1 MDENEV
7 PKTSFKSRGPYAVL
21 AALIVLALAAGGVA
35 WYWHKMAPEPLAQA
49 PDAREPAAADAGS
62 TEPGADLA
70 EGEQVA
76 KSSLA
81 DLVPKAW
88 LEGGDTVR
96 RIAAAVNAV
105 SEGQSPRVV
114 MLVMQPEGGFIVD
127 EKKEV
132 VKKGRKRV
140 THSTF
145 FISDKNDARY
155 DAVTKAFTA
164 IDAAAVGRLYGKL
177 RPYLETAFREIARPG
192 KTFDGAFTSAVD
204 RLAAVPI
211 PDGPREVVPMAVGT
225 GYAWKDPKLE
235 ALSPAEKHLLRMG
248 PQNARAVVEQLKAFR
263 AAMNAQAAAT
273 KP

>member
-7 PKTSFKSRGPYAVL
+7 PKTSFKNRTPYAVL
-21 AALIVLALAAGGVA
+21 AVLIILALAAGGVA
-35 WYWHKMAPEPLAQA
+35 WYWFKLAPETVAMV
-49 PDAREPAAADAGS
+49 PDAGAPATVDAG
-62 TEPGADLA
+62 TEAGADLA
-70 EGEQVA
+70 EGEQLA

-88 LEGGDTVR
+88 LEGGDTIR
-96 RIAAAVNAV
+96 RVAAAVSSV
-105 SEGQSPRVV
+105 SEGQSPRPV
-114 MLVMQPEGGFIVD
+114 MLVLQPEGDFAVD

-140 THSTF
+140 THSTYF
-145 FISDKNDARY
+145 VSEKNDARY
-155 DAVTKAFTA
+155 DTVTKAFTA
-164 IDAAAVGRLYGKL
+164 IDAAAVGRIYGKL

-192 KTFDGAFTSAVD
+192 KTFDGTFTSAVD
-204 RLAAVPI
+204 RLASVPI
-211 PDGPREVVPMAVGT
+211 TDGPREVVPMAVGT

-248 PQNARAVVEQLKAFR
+248 PKNARAIVQQLKAFR
-263 AAMNAQAAAT
+263 ASMNEPAAAT